1 MMQRGGPRP
10 HVQRLLLYVYAY
22 TKDSKIVE
30 PELLVEVEAGMLDDC
45 RDGVTLRSYL
55 AKTLRC
61 APMRVSKKLAGKC
74 IGSKVL
80 AR

>member
-30 PELLVEVEAGMLDDC
+30 PELLVEVEAGCSDCTIVFSLTCSVHNSFNHTRRDTEILPKLD
-45 RDGVTLRSYL
+45 
-55 AKTLRC
+55 
-61 APMRVSKKLAGKC
+61 VSVV
-74 IGSKVL
+74 IYH
-80 AR
+80 